1 MARGPAGSRWRSRA
15 GVSTFSVGRWVVLR
29 SAPHISHVRYFQQI
43 SVGAWEGSVGR
54 EGLGVTRGDLAQ
66 LRPAPSLVTGV
77 LGGLPPDRS
86 QAPTP
91 GGSLGL
97 REAFEAVRAARE
109 CIPEVGGE
117 ALVIVKSWM
126 ERSLAEARALNIHLE
141 ENAGQKAREAVETEQ
156 RSARA
161 LSEERRRGRS
171 EGFERRLMSRGFS
184 DVLPPQ
190 GSPVAFAPSS
200 GPAVVSGQAVDGRL
214 ASAAESGARRL
225 AAPAASQTASG
236 QRLACLCCNQSLS
249 GCMLS
254 CAAGCGGD
262 VQAECLPHSGWSSVG
277 TGYVC
282 PVCAEASP
290 AAAFRVTSAR
300 LAQSIPLLASS
311 GDFAQPAHLL
321 HARRYNSTYN
331 HPKIE
336 AS

>member
-1 MARGPAGSRWRSRA
+1 M
-15 GVSTFSVGRWVVLR
+15 
-29 SAPHISHVRYFQQI
+29 
-43 SVGAWEGSVGR
+43 
-54 EGLGVTRGDLAQ
+54 
-66 LRPAPSLVTGV
+66 
-77 LGGLPPDRS
+77 
-86 QAPTP
+86 
-91 GGSLGL
+91 

-117 ALVIVKSWM
+117 ALVIVRSWM

-141 ENAGQKAREAVETEQ
+141 ENAGQKARAAVETEQ

-171 EGFERRLMSRGFS
+171 EGFERRLISRVFS

-225 AAPAASQTASG
+225 AAPAASQTANG
-236 QRLACLCCNQSLS
+236 QRLACLCCNESLS

-254 CAAGCGGD
+254 CTAGCGGD
-262 VQAECLPHSGWSSVG
+262 VQVECLPHSGWSSVG

-282 PVCAEASP
+282 PICVEASP

-300 LAQSIPLLASS
+300 LAQSIPLLASI
-311 GDFAQPAHLL
+311 GDLVPPGNFIEDHIFHGAPEDSQVAVQWLPPA
-321 HARRYNSTYN
+321 
-331 HPKIE
+331 
-336 AS
+336 